1 MTRTITLRDLNEVAK
16 IEKNLRE
23 VIKDKW
29 FFNGANGDTGMAT
42 WLSEILYDNGCDI
55 VKTQQKE
62 ICDFFRVFGQRKNC
76 QRYFQKRAGK
86 RFCSNACGSVYNQKK
101 KENK

>member
-1 MTRTITLRDLNEVAK
+1 MSKRDLNEVAK
-16 IEKNLRE
+16 IEKNLRK

-29 FFNGANGDTGMAT
+29 FFNGANGDIGMAT

-76 QRYFQKRAGK
+76 QRYFQKRTGK
-86 RFCSNACGSVYNQKK
+86 RFCSDNCNAAYYTKKK
-101 KENK
+101 KENNND